1 MDKQKEI
8 DMEQTKNMAV
18 VTLNGI
24 PHTCPIGTTLSDL
37 MQVHGAGHMP
47 CGGHGKCGKCR
58 VTVTGE
64 TSAPSEDEKRAL
76 SSSELAQGVR
86 LACRVTVLGDCA
98 VTTAAEQGRGQIVTH
113 GAFPVSMNGRAFN
126 PSWDGYGVAIDIGT
140 TTLAARLYDRGGKLL
155 SETSR
160 LNPQSAWGADVISR
174 MEASMAGKV
183 GASAGKNAGKI
194 ATITRHALDFMIG
207 ELATAAEVAMGDIGS
222 VVITGNT
229 VMLHLLTGTNV
240 EPLTHAPFAVE
251 RLFGETLTA
260 RELGLAALSPDVP
273 VYLPPCIAA
282 FIGAD
287 TVTATLASD
296 LKEIPET
303 ALLCDIGTN
312 GEMVLWH
319 KNTLYACSTAAGP
332 AFEGAGISM
341 GMGGKTGAID
351 RVWVSDGVLQAH
363 VIGEAAPVG
372 LCGSG
377 LVDAVAA
384 LLDTELLDETGYLED
399 DPAVIASPVEIIQ
412 EDIRA
417 VQLAKSAIHA
427 GMRTL
432 IHTAKLDC
440 DDVST
445 LYIAG
450 GFGSYLNVQSAGKIG
465 LLPEELTDR
474 VTVLGNAALTGA
486 AMLLLCEELR
496 PVCEKMAKE
505 TRIVELAAN
514 PVFVS
519 EYMERMMF

>member
-1 MDKQKEI
+1 MDQ
-8 DMEQTKNMAV
+8 QQVT
-18 VTLNGI
+18 VTLNGKAY
-24 PHTCPIGTTLSDL
+24 TCPVGTALGDL
-37 MQVHGAGHMP
+37 LQSHGHGHMP

-64 TSAPSEDEKRAL
+64 VSPPTEDEKRAL
-76 SSSELAQGVR
+76 TPDELAEGIR
-86 LACRVTVLGDCA
+86 LACRTTVMGDCA
-98 VTTAAEQGRGQIVTH
+98 VTTDEQGRGQILTD
-113 GAFPVSMNGRAFN
+113 GAFPPSMQGKMFC
-126 PSWDGYGVAIDIGT
+126 PYWGGYGVAMDIGT
-140 TTLAARLYDRGGKLL
+140 TTLAARLYDRTGKLL
-155 SETSR
+155 AETSR

-174 MEASMAGKV
+174 MEAAMAG
-183 GASAGKNAGKI
+183 NAGKI
-194 ATITRHALDFMIG
+194 ARITRRALDGMLI
-207 ELATAAEVAMGDIGS
+207 ELANAASVETVDMGG

-229 VMLHLLTGTNV
+229 VMLHLLTETNV
-240 EPLTHAPFAVE
+240 EPLTHAPFAAE
-251 RLFGETLTA
+251 RLFGEMMTA
-260 RELGLAALSPDVP
+260 RELGLTALAPDAP

-296 LKEIPET
+296 LREISET
-303 ALLCDIGTN
+303 VLLCDIGTN

-319 KNTLYACSTAAGP
+319 ENTLYACSTAAGP

-341 GMGGKTGAID
+341 GMSGRAGAID
-351 RVWVSDGVLQAH
+351 RVWVSDGEIQAH
-363 VIGEAAPVG
+363 VIGEADPVG

-399 DPAVIASPVEIIQ
+399 EPAVIALPVTVTQ

-432 IHTAKLDC
+432 IHTAGPDC
-440 DDVST
+440 DGVDT

-450 GFGSYLNVQSAGKIG
+450 GFGSYLDVKNAGKIG
-465 LLPEELTDR
+465 LLPEELTNR

-486 AMLLLCEELR
+486 AMLLLCDDLR
-496 PVCEKMAKE
+496 SVCEKLSRE
-505 TRIVELAAN
+505 TKVVELATN

>member
-1 MDKQKEI
+1 MKKCTKELCEK
-8 DMEQTKNMAV
+8 MYGFFKNY
-18 VTLNGI
+18 
-24 PHTCPIGTTLSDL
+24 
-37 MQVHGAGHMP
+37 
-47 CGGHGKCGKCR
+47 
-58 VTVTGE
+58 TGDG
-64 TSAPSEDEKRAL
+64 APSFSKFAREVGL
-76 SSSELAQGVR
+76 
-86 LACRVTVLGDCA
+86 TVLS
-98 VTTAAEQGRGQIVTH
+98 
-113 GAFPVSMNGRAFN
+113 P
-126 PSWDGYGVAIDIGT
+126 
-140 TTLAARLYDRGGKLL
+140 
-155 SETSR
+155 
-160 LNPQSAWGADVISR
+160 
-174 MEASMAGKV
+174 EA
-183 GASAGKNAGKI
+183 
-194 ATITRHALDFMIG
+194 T
-207 ELATAAEVAMGDIGS
+207 
-222 VVITGNT
+222 
-229 VMLHLLTGTNV
+229 
-240 EPLTHAPFAVE
+240 
-251 RLFGETLTA
+251 
-260 RELGLAALSPDVP
+260 

-296 LKEIPET
+296 LREIPET

-319 KNTLYACSTAAGP
+319 ENTLYACSTAAGP

-351 RVWVSDGVLQAH
+351 RVWVTDGEIHAH
-363 VIGEAAPVG
+363 VIGEADPVG

-384 LLDTELLDETGYLED
+384 LLDTELLDD
-399 DPAVIASPVEIIQ
+399 DPAVISHPVEIIQ

-432 IHTAKLDC
+432 IHTARLDC
-440 DDVST
+440 DDVAT

-486 AMLLLCEELR
+486 SMLLLCADLR
-496 PVCEKMAKE
+496 PACETLAKE
-505 TRIVELAAN
+505 TQVVELAAN

>member
-1 MDKQKEI
+1 
-8 DMEQTKNMAV
+8 MEQIKQTAT
-18 VTLNGI
+18 VTLNGKVQ
-24 PHTCPIGTTLSDL
+24 TCLVGTVLGNL
-37 MQVHGAGHMP
+37 MQAGGYGHMP

-64 TSAPSEDEKRAL
+64 VSDPTEDEKRAL
-76 SSSELAQGVR
+76 SPDELAEGIR

-98 VTTAAEQGRGQIVTH
+98 VTTAEQGRGQIVTH
-113 GAFPVSMNGRAFN
+113 GAFPASMSDKELD
-126 PSWDGYGVAIDIGT
+126 PSWSGYGVAIDIGT
-140 TTLAARLYDRGGKLL
+140 TTLAARLYDREGKLL

-174 MEASMAGKV
+174 MEAAMAGN
-183 GASAGKNAGKI
+183 GGKI
-194 ATITRHALDFMIG
+194 AQITRRALDGMLT
-207 ELATAAEVAMGDIGS
+207 ELADAAEVETTAIGA

-229 VMLHLLTGTNV
+229 VMLHLLTETNV
-240 EPLTHAPFAVE
+240 EPLTHAPFAAE
-251 RLFGETLTA
+251 RLFGEVLTA
-260 RELGLAALSPDVP
+260 KELGLTALAPAAP

-296 LKEIPET
+296 LREIPET

-319 KNTLYACSTAAGP
+319 EGTLYACSTAAGP

-341 GMGGKTGAID
+341 GMSGRVGAID
-351 RVWVSDGVLQAH
+351 RVWVRDGSIEAH
-363 VIGEAAPVG
+363 VIGGGDPVG

-399 DPAVIASPVEIIQ
+399 DPVEIAEPVTVIQ

-432 IHTAKLDC
+432 IHTARLDC
-440 DDVST
+440 GDVAT

-450 GFGSYLNVQSAGKIG
+450 GFGSYLDVTNAGKIG

-486 AMLLLCEELR
+486 AMLLLCEDLR
-496 PVCEKMAKE
+496 AVCERLAKD
-505 TRIVELAAN
+505 TRVVELATN

>member
-1 MDKQKEI
+1 
-8 DMEQTKNMAV
+8 MEQSKKT
-18 VTLNGI
+18 VTVLLNGT
-24 PHTCPIGTTLSDL
+24 PLTCPAGTVLGDL
-37 MQVHGAGHMP
+37 MQAGGHGHMP

-58 VTVTGE
+58 VTVMGE
-64 TSAPSEDEKRAL
+64 VSDPTEDEKRAL
-76 SSSELAQGVR
+76 SPDELASGIR

-98 VTTAAEQGRGQIVTH
+98 VTTTEQGRGQIVTH
-113 GAFPVSMNGRAFN
+113 GAFPASMSGKKFN
-126 PSWDGYGVAIDIGT
+126 PSWSGYGAAIDIGT
-140 TTLAARLYDRGGKLL
+140 TTLAARLYGREGKLL

-174 MEASMAGKV
+174 MEAAMAGN
-183 GASAGKNAGKI
+183 GGKI
-194 ATITRHALDFMIG
+194 ARITRRALDGMLT
-207 ELATAAEVAMGDIGS
+207 ELADAASVETADIGA

-229 VMLHLLTGTNV
+229 VMLHLLTETNV
-240 EPLTHAPFAVE
+240 EPLTHAPFAAE
-251 RLFGETLTA
+251 RLFGEVLTA
-260 RELGLAALSPDVP
+260 KELGLTALAPDSPM
-273 VYLPPCIAA
+273 YLPPCIAA

-296 LKEIPET
+296 LREIPET

-319 KNTLYACSTAAGP
+319 EGTLYACSTAAGP

-341 GMGGKTGAID
+341 GMSGRVGAID
-351 RVWVSDGVLQAH
+351 RVWVRDGSIEAH
-363 VIGEAAPVG
+363 VIGEGDPVG

-399 DPAVIASPVEIIQ
+399 DPVEIAEPVTIIQ

-432 IHTAKLDC
+432 IHTARLDP
-440 DDVST
+440 DEVAT

-450 GFGSYLNVQSAGKIG
+450 GFGSYLDVTNAGKIG
-465 LLPEELTDR
+465 LLPEELTER

-496 PVCEKMAKE
+496 AVCERLAKD
-505 TRIVELAAN
+505 TRVVELATN

>member
-1 MDKQKEI
+1 
-8 DMEQTKNMAV
+8 MEQNNKTVRV
-18 VTLNGI
+18 VWNGN
-24 PHTCPIGTTLSDL
+24 PLTCPAGTVLGDL
-37 MQVHGAGHMP
+37 MQAGGHGHMP

-64 TSAPSEDEKRAL
+64 VSDPTEDEKRAL
-76 SSSELAQGVR
+76 SPDELGGGIR
-86 LACRVTVLGDCA
+86 LACRVTVMGDCV
-98 VTTAAEQGRGQIVTH
+98 VTTAEQGRGQIVTH
-113 GAFPVSMNGRAFN
+113 GAFPASMSGRTFDPA
-126 PSWDGYGVAIDIGT
+126 WRGYGVAIDIGT
-140 TTLAARLYDRGGKLL
+140 TTLAARLYGREGKQL

-174 MEASMAGKV
+174 MEAAMAGN
-183 GASAGKNAGKI
+183 GGKI
-194 ATITRHALDFMIG
+194 ARITRRALEGMLT
-207 ELATAAEVAMGDIGS
+207 ELAEAASVETADIGA

-229 VMLHLLTGTNV
+229 VMLHLLTETDV
-240 EPLTHAPFAVE
+240 EPLTHAPFAAE
-251 RLFGETLTA
+251 RLFGEVLTA
-260 RELGLAALSPDVP
+260 KELGLTILSPSAP

-296 LKEIPET
+296 LREIPET

-319 KNTLYACSTAAGP
+319 EGTLYACSTAAGP

-341 GMGGKTGAID
+341 GMSGRVGAID
-351 RVWVSDGVLQAH
+351 RVWVRDGSIEAH
-363 VIGEAAPVG
+363 VIGEGDPVG

-399 DPAVIASPVEIIQ
+399 DLVEIAEPVTIIQ

-432 IHTAKLDC
+432 IHTARLDP
-440 DDVST
+440 DEVAT

-450 GFGSYLNVQSAGKIG
+450 GFGSYLDVTNAGKIG

-496 PVCEKMAKE
+496 AVCERLAKD
-505 TRIVELAAN
+505 TRVVELATN

>member
-1 MDKQKEI
+1 
-8 DMEQTKNMAV
+8 
-18 VTLNGI
+18 
-24 PHTCPIGTTLSDL
+24 
-37 MQVHGAGHMP
+37 
-47 CGGHGKCGKCR
+47 
-58 VTVTGE
+58 
-64 TSAPSEDEKRAL
+64 
-76 SSSELAQGVR
+76 
-86 LACRVTVLGDCA
+86 
-98 VTTAAEQGRGQIVTH
+98 
-113 GAFPVSMNGRAFN
+113 
-126 PSWDGYGVAIDIGT
+126 
-140 TTLAARLYDRGGKLL
+140 
-155 SETSR
+155 
-160 LNPQSAWGADVISR
+160 
-174 MEASMAGKV
+174 
-183 GASAGKNAGKI
+183 
-194 ATITRHALDFMIG
+194 
-207 ELATAAEVAMGDIGS
+207 

-229 VMLHLLTGTNV
+229 VMLHLLTETNV
-240 EPLTHAPFAVE
+240 EPLTHAPFAAE

-260 RELGLAALSPDVP
+260 CDLGLTALPPAAP

-296 LKEIPET
+296 LREIPET

-319 KNTLYACSTAAGP
+319 ENTLYACSTAAGP

-341 GMGGKTGAID
+341 GMSGRVGAID
-351 RVWVSDGVLQAH
+351 RVWVTDGEIQAH
-363 VIGEAAPVG
+363 VIGEADPVG

-399 DPAVIASPVEIIQ
+399 DPAAILAPVEIIQ

-432 IHTAKLDC
+432 IDTAGLDC
-440 DDVST
+440 EEVAT

-450 GFGSYLNVQSAGKIG
+450 GFGSYLDVKNAGKIG

-486 AMLLLCEELR
+486 AMLLLCEEFR
-496 PVCEKMAKE
+496 PVCEKQAQE
-505 TRIVELAAN
+505 TRIVELATN

>member
-1 MDKQKEI
+1 MDQEKKRI
-8 DMEQTKNMAV
+8 N
-18 VTLNGI
+18 VTLNGAEL
-24 PHTCPIGTTLSDL
+24 TCPVGISLGELL
-37 MQVHGAGHMP
+37 QGHGHGSMP

-64 TSAPSEDEKRAL
+64 VTPPIEDEKKAL
-76 SSSELAQGVR
+76 TAEELIGGVR
-86 LACRVTVLGDCA
+86 LACRTTVLGDCT
-98 VTTAAEQGRGQIVTH
+98 VTTSEQGGGQIVTE
-113 GAFPVSMNGRAFN
+113 GAFPSSMQDAKFN
-126 PSWDGYGVAIDIGT
+126 PSWGGYGVAIDIGT
-140 TTLAARLYDRGGKLL
+140 TTLAARLYDREGKRL
-155 SETSR
+155 SEASR

-174 MEASMAGKV
+174 MEAAMAG
-183 GASAGKNAGKI
+183 NAGKM
-194 ATITRHALDFMIG
+194 AQLTRRTLNDMLE
-207 ELATAAEVAMGDIGS
+207 ELGRAADVETADIFS

-229 VMLHLLTGTNV
+229 VMLHLLTETDV
-240 EPLTHAPFAVE
+240 EPLTHAPFAAK
-251 RLFGETLTA
+251 RLFGEQLDA
-260 RELGLAALSPDVP
+260 HELGLTALPPDAD

-282 FIGAD
+282 FVGAD

-296 LKEIPET
+296 MRESPET

-319 KNTLYACSTAAGP
+319 ENTLYACSTAAGP

-341 GMGGKTGAID
+341 GMGGRTGAVD
-351 RVWVSDGVLQAH
+351 RVWTAEGEIQAH
-363 VIGEAAPVG
+363 VIGETAPVG
-372 LCGSG
+372 ICGSG

-384 LLDTELLDETGYLED
+384 LLDTEALDETGFLED
-399 DPAVIASPVEIIQ
+399 DPAVICPPVEVTQ
-412 EDIRA
+412 EDVRA

-432 IHTAKLDC
+432 IEAAALTMDE
-440 DDVST
+440 VGT

-450 GFGSYLNVQSAGKIG
+450 GFGSYLDVRNAGKIG

-486 AMLLLCEELR
+486 AMLLLRDDLR
-496 PVCEKMAKE
+496 PSCEKMAGA
-505 TRIVELAAN
+505 TRIVELATN

>member
-1 MDKQKEI
+1 
-8 DMEQTKNMAV
+8 MEQVKHTAV
-18 VTLNGI
+18 VTLNGTAC
-24 PHTCPIGTTLSDL
+24 TCPVGATLGDL
-37 MQVHGAGHMP
+37 LQGHGHGNMP

-58 VTVTGE
+58 VTVTGAVSPP
-64 TSAPSEDEKRAL
+64 TEDEKKNLTAD
-76 SSSELAQGVR
+76 ELAQGIR
-86 LACRVTVLGDCA
+86 LACRTKVLGDCDVIA
-98 VTTAAEQGRGQIVTH
+98 TEQGRGQILTD
-113 GAFPVSMNGRAFN
+113 GAFPFSMQGKQFCPYWGN
-126 PSWDGYGVAIDIGT
+126 YGVAMDIGT
-140 TTLAARLYDRGGKLL
+140 TTLAACLYDRGGNLL
-155 SETSR
+155 ARTSR

-174 MEASMAGKV
+174 MEAAMAGN
-183 GASAGKNAGKI
+183 GERMAQ
-194 ATITRHALDFMIG
+194 ITRRALNGMLE
-207 ELATAAEVAMGDIGS
+207 ELGQAADVETADIFS

-229 VMLHLLTGTNV
+229 VMLHLLTETDV
-240 EPLTHAPFAVE
+240 EPLTHAPFAAK
-251 RLFGETLTA
+251 RLFGELLAA
-260 RELGLAALSPDVP
+260 RELGLTALPPDAD

-282 FIGAD
+282 FVGAD

-296 LKEIPET
+296 MREIPET

-319 KNTLYACSTAAGP
+319 ENILYACSTAAGP

-341 GMGGKTGAID
+341 GMGGRSGAVD
-351 RVWVSDGVLQAH
+351 RVWVTDGRIEAH

-372 LCGSG
+372 VCGSG

-384 LLDTELLDETGYLED
+384 LLDTEALDETGFLED
-399 DPAVIASPVEIIQ
+399 DPAVITPPVEITQ

-432 IHTAKLDC
+432 IHTAGLAC
-440 DDVST
+440 DEVAT

-450 GFGSYLNVQSAGKIG
+450 GFGSYLDVRNAGKIG

-486 AMLLLCEELR
+486 AMLLLCHDLR
-496 PVCEKMAKE
+496 GECERMARE
-505 TRIVELAAN
+505 TRIVELATN

>member
-1 MDKQKEI
+1 MEIKQI
-8 DMEQTKNMAV
+8 T

-24 PHTCPIGTTLSDL
+24 PHTCPAGTFLGNL
-37 MQVHGAGHMP
+37 MQSHGHGHMP

-58 VTVTGE
+58 VTVTGAV
-64 TSAPSEDEKRAL
+64 SAPTEDERRVL
-76 SSSELAQGVR
+76 TSDELANGIR
-86 LACRVTVLGDCA
+86 LACRASALGDCT
-98 VTTAAEQGRGQIVTH
+98 VTTAEQGRGQIVTH
-113 GAFPVSMNGRAFN
+113 GAFPASMADAALSPAFTVC
-126 PSWDGYGVAIDIGT
+126 GAAIDIGT
-140 TTLAARLYDRGGKLL
+140 TTLAARLYDGAGKLL
-155 SETSR
+155 AETSR

-174 MEASMAGKV
+174 MEAAMAGN
-183 GASAGKNAGKI
+183 AGELAGGIAGKI
-194 ATITRHALDFMIG
+194 AQLTRRALDAMLS
-207 ELATAAEVAMGDIGS
+207 ELADAAQVKPSDIGAA
-222 VVITGNT
+222 VITGNT
-229 VMLHLLTGTNV
+229 VMLHLLTETDV
-240 EPLTHAPFAVE
+240 EPLTHAPFAAE
-251 RLFGETLTA
+251 RLFGEMLTA
-260 RELGLAALSPDVP
+260 RELGLTVLPPDAA

-287 TVTATLASD
+287 TVTAILASD
-296 LKEIPET
+296 LMENAAT

-319 KNTLYACSTAAGP
+319 GNTLYACSTAAGP

-341 GMGGKTGAID
+341 GMGGRTGAID
-351 RVWVSDGVLQAH
+351 RVWVSEGEMQAH
-363 VIGEAAPVG
+363 VIGEANPVG

-384 LLDTELLDETGYLED
+384 LLDTEALDETGYLED
-399 DPAVIASPVEIIQ
+399 DPAVISEPVTVTQ

-440 DDVST
+440 DGVST
-445 LYIAG
+445 LCIAG
-450 GFGSYLNVQSAGKIG
+450 GFGSYLDVKNAGKIG

-486 AMLLLCEELR
+486 AMLLLRADLR
-496 PVCEKMAKE
+496 PVCEDLAKE
-505 TRIVELAAN
+505 TRIVELATH

>member
-1 MDKQKEI
+1 
-8 DMEQTKNMAV
+8 MEQAKNMAV
-18 VTLNGI
+18 VTLNGT

-64 TSAPSEDEKRAL
+64 MSAPSEDEKRAL
-76 SSSELAQGVR
+76 SSEELAKGVR
-86 LACRVTVLGDCA
+86 LACRVTVLGNCTA
-98 VTTAAEQGRGQIVTH
+98 TTAEQGKGQIVTD
-113 GAFPVSMNGRAFN
+113 GRFPASMAARPLSPAFT
-126 PSWDGYGVAIDIGT
+126 GYGVAIDIGT
-140 TTLAARLYDRGGKLL
+140 TTLAARLYDTTGRLL

-174 MEASMAGKV
+174 MEAAMAG
-183 GASAGKNAGKI
+183 NAGKI
-194 ATITRHALDFMIG
+194 AKITRHALDFLIG
-207 ELATAAEVAMGDIGS
+207 ELATVAEVAMGDIGS

-229 VMLHLLTGTNV
+229 VMLHLLTETNV
-240 EPLTHAPFAVE
+240 EPLTHAPFAAE

-260 RELGLAALSPDVP
+260 REVGLSAPALGTS

-282 FIGAD
+282 FVGAD

-296 LKEIPET
+296 LREIPET

-319 KNTLYACSTAAGP
+319 DNTLYACSTAAGP

-341 GMGGKTGAID
+341 GMSGRTGAID
-351 RVWVSDGVLQAH
+351 RVWVTDGEIQAH
-363 VIGEAAPVG
+363 VIGEADPVG

-399 DPAVIASPVEIIQ
+399 DPAEILDPVTVIQ

-440 DDVST
+440 DDVDT

-450 GFGSYLNVQSAGKIG
+450 GFGSYLDVKNAGKIG
-465 LLPEELTDR
+465 LLPAELTDR

-486 AMLLLCEELR
+486 AMLLLCDELR
-496 PVCEKMAKE
+496 PACEKLAKE

>member
-1 MDKQKEI
+1 MDMKQI
-8 DMEQTKNMAV
+8 T
-18 VTLNGI
+18 VTLNGT
-24 PHTCPIGTTLSDL
+24 PLTCPAGTVLGDV
-37 MQVHGAGHMP
+37 MQARGHGHMP

-58 VTVTGE
+58 VTVTGAV
-64 TSAPSEDEKRAL
+64 SAPTEDEKRAL
-76 SSSELAQGVR
+76 TPDELAGGIR
-86 LACRVTVLGDCA
+86 LACRVTALGDCA
-98 VTTAAEQGRGQIVTH
+98 VTTAEQGRGQIVTH
-113 GAFPVSMNGRAFN
+113 GAFPASMEGASLSPAFRA
-126 PSWDGYGVAIDIGT
+126 YGAAIDIGT
-140 TTLAARLYDRGGKLL
+140 TTLAARLYDGAGKLL
-155 SETSR
+155 AETSR

-174 MEASMAGKV
+174 MEAAMAG
-183 GASAGKNAGKI
+183 NAEKI
-194 ATITRHALDFMIG
+194 AQITRRALCGMLS
-207 ELATAAEVAMGDIGS
+207 ELAEAAEVEPADIGAA
-222 VVITGNT
+222 VITGNT
-229 VMLHLLTGTNV
+229 VMLHLLTETDV
-240 EPLTHAPFAVE
+240 EPLTHAPFAAE
-251 RLFGETLTA
+251 RLFGEMLTA
-260 RELGLAALSPDVP
+260 RELGLTALPPDAS

-296 LKEIPET
+296 LREIPET
-303 ALLCDIGTN
+303 SLLCDIGTN

-319 KNTLYACSTAAGP
+319 DGTLYACSTAAGP

-341 GMGGKTGAID
+341 GMSGRIGAID
-351 RVWVSDGVLQAH
+351 RVWVSGGEIQAH
-363 VIGEAAPVG
+363 VIGETDPVG

-384 LLDTELLDETGYLED
+384 LLDTEALDETGYLED
-399 DPAVIASPVEIIQ
+399 DPAEIAEPVTVIQ

-432 IHTAKLDC
+432 IHTAKLDP
-440 DDVST
+440 DDVDT

-450 GFGSYLNVQSAGKIG
+450 GFGSYLDVRNAGKIG

-486 AMLLLCEELR
+486 SMLLLRADLH
-496 PVCEKMAKE
+496 PVCERLAKE
-505 TRIVELAAN
+505 TKIVELATN

>member
-1 MDKQKEI
+1 
-8 DMEQTKNMAV
+8 MEQNNKTVRV
-18 VTLNGI
+18 VWNGN
-24 PHTCPIGTTLSDL
+24 PLTCPAGTVLGDL
-37 MQVHGAGHMP
+37 LQAGGHGHMP

-64 TSAPSEDEKRAL
+64 VSAPTEDEQRAL
-76 SSSELAQGVR
+76 TPAELAQGIR
-86 LACRVTVLGDCA
+86 LACRVTVVGDCT
-98 VTTAAEQGRGQIVTH
+98 VTTATEQGRGQIVTN
-113 GAFPVSMNGRAFN
+113 GSFPASMKARPLSPAFSA
-126 PSWDGYGVAIDIGT
+126 YGVAIDIGT
-140 TTLAARLYDRGGKLL
+140 TTLAARLYDAAGHLL

-160 LNPQSAWGADVISR
+160 LSPQSAWGADVISR
-174 MEASMAGKV
+174 MEAAMAG
-183 GASAGKNAGKI
+183 NAGKI
-194 ATITRHALDFMIG
+194 AAITRRALDGMIT
-207 ELATAAEVAMGDIGS
+207 ELATAAAVATVDIDG
-222 VVITGNT
+222 VVVTGNT
-229 VMLHLLTGTNV
+229 VMLHLLTETGV
-240 EPLTHAPFAVE
+240 EPLTHAPFAAE
-251 RLFGETLTA
+251 RLFGELLTA
-260 RELGLAALSPDVP
+260 RDLGLTALPPDAA

-296 LKEIPET
+296 LREIPET

-319 KNTLYACSTAAGP
+319 ENTLYACSTAAGP

-341 GMGGKTGAID
+341 GMSGRTGAID
-351 RVWVSDGVLQAH
+351 RVWVSDGEIQAH
-363 VIGEAAPVG
+363 VIGETAPVG

-399 DPAVIASPVEIIQ
+399 DPAEILKPVTVLQ

-440 DDVST
+440 HDVDT

-450 GFGSYLNVQSAGKIG
+450 GFGSYLDVGNAGKIG
-465 LLPEELTDR
+465 LLPEELTNR

-486 AMLLLCEELR
+486 AMLLLCADLR
-496 PVCEKMAKE
+496 PVCEKLARE
-505 TRIVELAAN
+505 TEVVELATN

>member
-1 MDKQKEI
+1 
-8 DMEQTKNMAV
+8 MEQIKQTAT
-18 VTLNGI
+18 VTLNGKAQV
-24 PHTCPIGTTLSDL
+24 CAIGTTLGDL
-37 MQVHGAGHMP
+37 MQSNGHGHMP

-64 TSAPSEDEKRAL
+64 VSLPTEDEKRAL
-76 SSSELAQGVR
+76 TPDELAQGVR
-86 LACRVTVLGDCA
+86 LACRVTVLGDCT
-98 VTTAAEQGRGQIVTH
+98 VTTAEQGRGQIVTH
-113 GAFPVSMNGRAFN
+113 GAFPASMGKAPLTPVFEK
-126 PSWDGYGVAIDIGT
+126 YGAAIDIGT
-140 TTLAARLYDRGGKLL
+140 TTLAACLYDTAGNLL

-174 MEASMAGKV
+174 MEAAMAG
-183 GASAGKNAGKI
+183 NAGKI
-194 ATITRHALDFMIG
+194 AQITRRALDGMLTD
-207 ELATAAEVAMGDIGS
+207 LANAATVNIADIRAL
-222 VVITGNT
+222 VITGNT
-229 VMLHLLTGTNV
+229 VMLHLLTETDV
-240 EPLTHAPFAVE
+240 EPLTHAPFAAK
-251 RLFGETLTA
+251 RLFGEMLTA
-260 RELGLAALSPDVP
+260 CDLGLTALASDAT

-296 LKEIPET
+296 LREVPET

-319 KNTLYACSTAAGP
+319 ENTLYACSTAAGP

-341 GMGGKTGAID
+341 GMSGRTGAID
-351 RVWVSDGVLQAH
+351 RVWVQDGVLQAH
-363 VIGEAAPVG
+363 VIGEADPVG

-399 DPAVIASPVEIIQ
+399 DPAEISAPVTVIQ

-440 DDVST
+440 DDVDT

-450 GFGSYLNVQSAGKIG
+450 GFGSYLDVKNAGKIG
-465 LLPEELTDR
+465 LLPEELTNC

-486 AMLLLCEELR
+486 AMLLLRDDFR
-496 PVCEKMAKE
+496 PVCEKLAKE
-505 TRIVELAAN
+505 TKVVELAAN

>member
-1 MDKQKEI
+1 
-8 DMEQTKNMAV
+8 MEQIKQTAT
-18 VTLNGI
+18 VTLNGKPI
-24 PHTCPIGTTLSDL
+24 SCPIGTCLSDL
-37 MQVHGAGHMP
+37 LSHHGQGTMP
-47 CGGHGKCGKCR
+47 CGGHGKCGKCL

-64 TSAPSEDEKRAL
+64 VSEPTEDEKRVLTAD
-76 SSSELAQGVR
+76 ELAKGIR
-86 LACRVTVLGDCA
+86 LACRATVEGDCA
-98 VTTAAEQGRGQIVTH
+98 VTTVEQGKGQIVTN
-113 GAFPVSMNGRAFN
+113 GSFPASMRKRLLAPAFAR
-126 PSWDGYGVAIDIGT
+126 YGVAIDIGT
-140 TTLAARLYDRGGKLL
+140 TTLAARLYDREGCLL
-155 SETSR
+155 AETSC

-174 MEASMAGKV
+174 MEAAMAGN
-183 GASAGKNAGKI
+183 ASRIAGL
-194 ATITRHALDFMIG
+194 TRRTLNRMLTDLSNSADVKP
-207 ELATAAEVAMGDIGS
+207 ADIDA

-229 VMLHLLTGTNV
+229 VMLHLLTETDV
-240 EPLTHAPFAVE
+240 EPLTHAPFEAK
-251 RLFGETLTA
+251 RLFGELLTA
-260 RELGLAALSPDVP
+260 HDLGLTAPAPDAA

-282 FIGAD
+282 FVGAD

-296 LKEIPET
+296 LREIPET

-319 KNTLYACSTAAGP
+319 DRTLYACSTAAGP

-341 GMGGKTGAID
+341 GMGGRTGAID
-351 RVWVSDGVLQAH
+351 RVWTQDGEICAH
-363 VIGEAAPVG
+363 VIGETAPVG

-384 LLDTELLDETGYLED
+384 LLDTEILDETGYLED
-399 DPAVIASPVEIIQ
+399 DPAEIADPVEVTQ

-432 IHTAKLDC
+432 IHTAGLTC
-440 DDVST
+440 DDVDT

-450 GFGSYLNVQSAGKIG
+450 GFGSYLDVENAGKIG

-486 AMLLLCEELR
+486 AMLLLCADLR
-496 PVCEKMAKE
+496 PACETLARE
-505 TRIVELAAN
+505 TKVVELATN
-514 PVFVS
+514 PVFVN

>member
-1 MDKQKEI
+1 
-8 DMEQTKNMAV
+8 MEHTNQTAT
-18 VTLNGI
+18 VTLNGKAQFCSVGI
-24 PHTCPIGTTLSDL
+24 TLGDL
-37 MQVHGAGHMP
+37 MQSHGHGHMP

-64 TSAPSEDEKRAL
+64 VSPPTEDEKRAL
-76 SSSELAQGVR
+76 TPDELARGIR
-86 LACRVTVLGDCA
+86 LACRVTVLGDCT
-98 VTTAAEQGRGQIVTH
+98 VTTAEQGRGQILTD
-113 GAFPVSMNGRAFN
+113 GAFPFSMQGKEFC
-126 PSWDGYGVAIDIGT
+126 PSWGNYGVAMDIGT
-140 TTLAARLYDRGGKLL
+140 TTLAARLYNRWGDLL
-155 SETSR
+155 AETSR

-174 MEASMAGKV
+174 MEAAMAG
-183 GASAGKNAGKI
+183 NAEKI
-194 ATITRHALDFMIG
+194 AGVTRRALDGMLT
-207 ELATAAEVAMGDIGS
+207 ELADAADVEMQDIFAA
-222 VVITGNT
+222 VITGNT
-229 VMLHLLTGTNV
+229 VMLHLLTETDV
-240 EPLTHAPFAVE
+240 EPLTHAPFAAK
-251 RLFGETLTA
+251 RLFGELLNSEDLGLTA
-260 RELGLAALSPDVP
+260 LPPRSV

-282 FIGAD
+282 YIGAD

-296 LKEIPET
+296 LREIPET

-319 KNTLYACSTAAGP
+319 ENTLYACSTAAGP

-341 GMGGKTGAID
+341 GMSGRTGAID
-351 RVWVSDGVLQAH
+351 RVWEQDGALHAH
-363 VIGEAAPVG
+363 VIGEAEPVG

-384 LLDTELLDETGYLED
+384 LLDTEALDETGYLED
-399 DPAVIASPVEIIQ
+399 DPAEIAAPVTVTQ

-440 DDVST
+440 DDVDT

-450 GFGSYLNVQSAGKIG
+450 GFGSYLDVKNAGKIG

-486 AMLLLCEELR
+486 SMLLLCDDLR
-496 PVCEKMAKE
+496 PVCEKLAKE
-505 TRIVELAAN
+505 TKIVELATN

>member
-1 MDKQKEI
+1 
-8 DMEQTKNMAV
+8 MENTRKT
-18 VTLNGI
+18 VTVLLNGT
-24 PHTCPIGTTLSDL
+24 PLTCPAGTVLGDL
-37 MQVHGAGHMP
+37 MQVGGHGHMP

-58 VTVTGE
+58 MTVVGE
-64 TSAPSEDEKRAL
+64 VSDPTEDEKRTL
-76 SSSELAQGVR
+76 SPDELAEGIR

-98 VTTAAEQGRGQIVTH
+98 VTTAEQGRGQIVTH
-113 GAFPVSMNGRAFN
+113 GAFPASMSGRAFN
-126 PSWDGYGVAIDIGT
+126 PSWSGYGVAIDIGT
-140 TTLAARLYDRGGKLL
+140 TTLAARLYGREGKLL

-174 MEASMAGKV
+174 MEAAMAG
-183 GASAGKNAGKI
+183 NAVRI
-194 ATITRHALDFMIG
+194 ARITRRALDGMLT
-207 ELATAAEVAMGDIGS
+207 ELADAAEVETTAIGA

-229 VMLHLLTGTNV
+229 VMLHLLTETNV
-240 EPLTHAPFAVE
+240 EPLTHAPFAAE
-251 RLFGETLTA
+251 RLFGEVLTA
-260 RELGLAALSPDVP
+260 KELGLTALAPDSP

-296 LKEIPET
+296 LREIPET

-319 KNTLYACSTAAGP
+319 EGTLYACSTAAGP

-341 GMGGKTGAID
+341 GMSGRVGAID
-351 RVWVSDGVLQAH
+351 RVWVRDGSIEAH
-363 VIGEAAPVG
+363 VIGEGDPVG

-399 DPAVIASPVEIIQ
+399 DPVCIAEPVTIIQ

-432 IHTAKLDC
+432 IHTARLDP
-440 DDVST
+440 DEVAT

-450 GFGSYLNVQSAGKIG
+450 GFGSYLDVTNAGKIG

-496 PVCEKMAKE
+496 GVCERLAKD
-505 TRIVELAAN
+505 TRVVELATN

-519 EYMERMMF
+519 EYMEQMMF

>member
-1 MDKQKEI
+1 
-8 DMEQTKNMAV
+8 MENINQTAV
-18 VTLNGI
+18 VMLNGKSI
-24 PHTCPIGTTLSDL
+24 SCPVGTCLGDLLSHHGQGT
-37 MQVHGAGHMP
+37 MP
-47 CGGHGKCGKCR
+47 CGGHGKCGKCLA
-58 VTVTGE
+58 TVTGAVSDP
-64 TSAPSEDEKRAL
+64 TEDEKRVL
-76 SSSELAQGVR
+76 SPEELAKGTR
-86 LACRVTVLGDCA
+86 LACRVTVLGDC
-98 VTTAAEQGRGQIVTH
+98 TAATSEQGKGQIITD
-113 GAFPVSMNGRAFN
+113 GRFPASMATRPLSPAFT
-126 PSWDGYGVAIDIGT
+126 GYGVAIDIGT
-140 TTLAARLYDRGGKLL
+140 TTLAARLYDATGTLL

-174 MEASMAGKV
+174 MEAAMAG
-183 GASAGKNAGKI
+183 NAGKI
-194 ATITRHALDFMIG
+194 AQITRRALDSMMG
-207 ELATAAEVAMGDIGS
+207 ELATAARVAASDVTG

-229 VMLHLLTGTNV
+229 VMLHLLTETDV
-240 EPLTHAPFAVE
+240 EPLTHAPFAAE

-260 RELGLAALSPDVP
+260 REVGLTAIPSEAT

-319 KNTLYACSTAAGP
+319 DSTLYACSTAAGP

-351 RVWVSDGVLQAH
+351 RVWVTDGEIHAH
-363 VIGEAAPVG
+363 VIGEADPVG

-384 LLDTELLDETGYLED
+384 LLDNELLDETGYLED
-399 DPAVIASPVEIIQ
+399 DPAVISDPVEIIQ

-432 IHTAKLDC
+432 IHTARLDC
-440 DDVST
+440 DDVAT

-486 AMLLLCEELR
+486 SMLLLCADLR
-496 PVCEKMAKE
+496 PACETLAKE
-505 TRIVELAAN
+505 TQVVELAAN

>member
-1 MDKQKEI
+1 
-8 DMEQTKNMAV
+8 MEQNNKTVRV
-18 VTLNGI
+18 VWNGN
-24 PHTCPIGTTLSDL
+24 PLTCPAGTVLGDL
-37 MQVHGAGHMP
+37 MQAGGYGHMP

-58 VTVTGE
+58 VTVMGE
-64 TSAPSEDEKRAL
+64 VSDPTEDEKRAL
-76 SSSELAQGVR
+76 SPDELADGIR

-98 VTTAAEQGRGQIVTH
+98 VTTAEQGRGQIVTH
-113 GAFPVSMNGRAFN
+113 GAFPASMSDKELD
-126 PSWDGYGVAIDIGT
+126 PSWSGYGVAIDIGT
-140 TTLAARLYDRGGKLL
+140 TTLAARLYGREGKLL

-174 MEASMAGKV
+174 MEAAMAGN
-183 GASAGKNAGKI
+183 GGKI
-194 ATITRHALDFMIG
+194 AQITRRALDGMLT
-207 ELATAAEVAMGDIGS
+207 ELAEAASVETADIGA

-229 VMLHLLTGTNV
+229 VMLHLLTETNV
-240 EPLTHAPFAVE
+240 EPLTHAPFAAE

-260 RELGLAALSPDVP
+260 KELGLTILSPSVS

-296 LKEIPET
+296 LREIPET

-319 KNTLYACSTAAGP
+319 EGTLYACSTAAGP

-341 GMGGKTGAID
+341 GMSGRVGAID
-351 RVWVSDGVLQAH
+351 RVWVRDGSIEAH
-363 VIGEAAPVG
+363 VIGEGDPVG

-399 DPAVIASPVEIIQ
+399 DPVCISEPVTLIQ

-432 IHTAKLDC
+432 IHTAGLDP
-440 DDVST
+440 DEVAT

-450 GFGSYLNVQSAGKIG
+450 GFGSYLDVTNAGKIG

-474 VTVLGNAALTGA
+474 VSVLGNAALTGA
-486 AMLLLCEELR
+486 AMLLLCEDLR
-496 PVCEKMAKE
+496 AVCEGLAKD
-505 TRIVELAAN
+505 TRVVELATN

>member
-1 MDKQKEI
+1 
-8 DMEQTKNMAV
+8 MEQSKKTVV
-18 VTLNGI
+18 VTLNGT
-24 PHTCPIGTTLSDL
+24 PLTCPVGMVLGDL
-37 MQVHGAGHMP
+37 LQAGGHGHMP

-64 TSAPSEDEKRAL
+64 VSPPTEDEKRVL
-76 SSSELAQGVR
+76 TPHELASGIR
-86 LACRVTVLGDCA
+86 LACRVTVLGDCV
-98 VTTAAEQGRGQIVTH
+98 VTATEQGKGQIVTH
-113 GAFPVSMNGRAFN
+113 GAFPPSMRGKKIT
-126 PSWDGYGVAIDIGT
+126 PLWKGYGVAMDIGT
-140 TTLAARLYDRGGKLL
+140 TTLAARLYDCTGALL

-174 MEASMAGKV
+174 MEAAMAG
-183 GASAGKNAGKI
+183 NAGKI
-194 ATITRHALDFMIG
+194 SAITRRALDGMLT
-207 ELATAAEVAMGDIGS
+207 ELATAAEVETENIGS

-229 VMLHLLTGTNV
+229 VMLHLLTETDV
-240 EPLTHAPFAVE
+240 EPLTHAPFAAE
-251 RLFGETLTA
+251 RLFGELLTA
-260 RELGLAALSPDVP
+260 RDLSLTALPSDTP

-296 LKEIPET
+296 LREIPET

-319 KNTLYACSTAAGP
+319 ENTLYACSTAAGP

-341 GMGGKTGAID
+341 GMNGRVGAID
-351 RVWVSDGVLQAH
+351 RVWVTDGEIQAH
-363 VIGEAAPVG
+363 VIGEADPVG

-399 DPAVIASPVEIIQ
+399 DPAVISIPVEIIQ

-432 IHTAKLDC
+432 IHTAGLDC
-440 DDVST
+440 EEVAT

-450 GFGSYLNVQSAGKIG
+450 GFGSYLDVKNAGKIG

-496 PVCEKMAKE
+496 PVCETLARE
-505 TRIVELAAN
+505 TRIVELATN

>member
-1 MDKQKEI
+1 
-8 DMEQTKNMAV
+8 MENINQTAV
-18 VTLNGI
+18 VMLNGKPI
-24 PHTCPIGTTLSDL
+24 SCPVGTCLGDLLSHHGQGT
-37 MQVHGAGHMP
+37 MP
-47 CGGHGKCGKCR
+47 CGGHGKCGKCL
-58 VTVTGE
+58 VTVTGAVSDP
-64 TSAPSEDEKRAL
+64 TEDEKRIL
-76 SSSELAQGVR
+76 SPEELAKGIR
-86 LACRVTVLGDCA
+86 LACRVTVLGDCTA
-98 VTTAAEQGRGQIVTH
+98 VTAEQGKGQIVTD
-113 GAFPVSMNGRAFN
+113 GRFPASMAARPLSPAFT
-126 PSWDGYGVAIDIGT
+126 GYGAAIDIGT
-140 TTLAARLYDRGGKLL
+140 TTLAARLYDTTGHLL
-155 SETSR
+155 AETSR

-174 MEASMAGKV
+174 MEAAMAG
-183 GASAGKNAGKI
+183 NAGKI
-194 ATITRHALDFMIG
+194 AAVIRRALDSMIA
-207 ELATAAEVAMGDIGS
+207 ELASAASVATKDVTG

-229 VMLHLLTGTNV
+229 VMLHLLTETDV
-240 EPLTHAPFAVE
+240 EPLTHAPFAAE

-260 RELGLAALSPDVP
+260 REIGLTALIPEAA

-296 LKEIPET
+296 IRRISET

-319 KNTLYACSTAAGP
+319 DSTLYACSTAAGP

-351 RVWVSDGVLQAH
+351 RVWVSDGTIQAH
-363 VIGEAAPVG
+363 VIGEADPVG

-399 DPAVIASPVEIIQ
+399 DPAVISHPVEIIQ

-432 IHTAKLDC
+432 IHTARLDC
-440 DDVST
+440 DDVAT

-486 AMLLLCEELR
+486 SMLLLCADLR
-496 PVCEKMAKE
+496 PACETLAKE
-505 TRIVELAAN
+505 TRVVELAAN

>member
-1 MDKQKEI
+1 
-8 DMEQTKNMAV
+8 MEQIMQTAT
-18 VTLNGI
+18 VTLNGK
-24 PHTCPIGTTLSDL
+24 PRPCPVGTNLGDL
-37 MQVHGAGHMP
+37 MQSLGHGHMP

-64 TSAPSEDEKRAL
+64 VSAPSEDEKKAL
-76 SSSELAQGVR
+76 SSEELERGVR
-86 LACRVTVLGDCA
+86 LACRVVVMGNCTV
-98 VTTAAEQGRGQIVTH
+98 TAAVRQGRGQIVTH
-113 GAFPVSMNGRAFN
+113 GAFPHSMQGRELT
-126 PSWDGYGVAIDIGT
+126 PTRRGYGVAIDIGT
-140 TTLAARLYDRGGKLL
+140 TTLAARLYDTAGHLL
-155 SETSR
+155 AETSR
-160 LNPQSAWGADVISR
+160 LSPQSAWGADVISR
-174 MEASMAGKV
+174 MEAAMAG
-183 GASAGKNAGKI
+183 NAGKI
-194 ATITRHALDFMIG
+194 SQITRRALDGMIT
-207 ELATAAEVAMGDIGS
+207 ELGNAAGVQTSDMSA

-229 VMLHLLTGTNV
+229 VMLHLLTETNV
-240 EPLTHAPFAVE
+240 EPLTHAPFAAE

-260 RELGLAALSPDVP
+260 RELGLAALPAETS

-296 LKEIPET
+296 LREIPET

-319 KNTLYACSTAAGP
+319 EGTLYACSTAAGP

-341 GMGGKTGAID
+341 GMSGRVGAID
-351 RVWVSDGVLQAH
+351 RVWVSDGNIEAH
-363 VIGEAAPVG
+363 VIGDTDPVG

-384 LLDTELLDETGYLED
+384 LLDNELLDETGYLEE
-399 DPAVIASPVEIIQ
+399 DPAVILEPVTVIQ

-432 IHTAKLDC
+432 IHTAGLDPE
-440 DDVST
+440 DVAT

-450 GFGSYLNVQSAGKIG
+450 GFGSYLDVKNAGKIG

-486 AMLLLCEELR
+486 AMLLLCDDLR
-496 PVCEKMAKE
+496 ASCERMAKE
-505 TRIVELAAN
+505 TRVVELATN